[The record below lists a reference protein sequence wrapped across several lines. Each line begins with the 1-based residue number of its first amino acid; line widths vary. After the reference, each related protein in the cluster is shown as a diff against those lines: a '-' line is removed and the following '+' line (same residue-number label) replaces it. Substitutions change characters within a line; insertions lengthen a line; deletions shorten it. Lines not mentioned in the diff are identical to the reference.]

1 MIPQVVKK
9 IDISKLRIKKYGD
22 WDYSEVPTKVLKEL
36 NITEDEP
43 FQIIDKEKGEWD
55 GKWGIVQE
63 FWVRDW
69 QTFYIIHESQS
80 DYYFTN
86 LFKSEKKK
94 KEYAKLDTDSYFKEL
109 KLSLTEQQL
118 FYIKH
123 ALELGFKQ
131 MPQDDRETYD
141 GILKMFQGKI
151 IMEKK
156 YEFTPQLAF
165 ANIETHMKT
174 WAELT
179 NAKNFVVGISGGKDS
194 TVVAMLLCAI
204 FGKERVYGVMMPQGV
219 QSDIQDSMDVCSILG
234 IRHTTVNIG
243 GSVSAIT
250 DEIYNNRS
258 KSGIYPTKDMDI
270 NLPARIRM
278 ATLHAIGQCVNGRVI
293 NTSNLSED
301 MVGYATQ
308 FGDNAG
314 AYAPLQGLTVTEVM
328 ALGDY
333 VADMMFGK
341 VEYVKSK
348 DGKGIL
354 VTGDG
359 EPIVVGG
366 NTKIGG
372 LYTVKEVRGRLHTLI
387 HKTPV
392 DGLQA
397 QTDEERLGFTYAD
410 LDKFIRLDEGSYEFK
425 EMIRKKYKQNKFK
438 LEIVQMPQPDFSYLP
453 NFVKD

>member
-9 IDISKLRIKKYGD
+9 IDISKVRIKKYVD
-22 WDYSEVPTKVLKEL
+22 WDYPEVSTKALAEL

-43 FQIIDKEKGEWD
+43 FQIIDEGGSWN
-55 GKWGIVQE
+55 GKFAIVRE
-63 FWVRDW
+63 FRIRDW
-69 QTFYIIHESQS
+69 QTFCIISEKQAEF
-80 DYYFTN
+80 YFTH
-86 LFKSEKKK
+86 LFEASQKK
-94 KEYAKLDTDSYFKEL
+94 KEY
-109 KLSLTEQQL
+109 
-118 FYIKH
+118 
-123 ALELGFKQ
+123 
-131 MPQDDRETYD
+131 M
-141 GILKMFQGKI
+141 

-165 ANIETHMKT
+165 SNIETHMKM

-204 FGKERVYGVMMPQGV
+204 FGKERVYGVMMPQGK
-219 QSDIQDSMDVCSILG
+219 QSDIQDSIDVCDILG
-234 IRHTTVNIG
+234 IHPITIDVG
-243 GSVSAIT
+243 ESVASIT
-250 DEIYNNRS
+250 SQIWYHRS
-258 KSGIYPTKDMDI
+258 ESGIYPTKDMEI

-278 ATLHAIGQCVNGRVI
+278 STLHAIGQCVNGRVI

-314 AYAPLQGLTVTEVM
+314 AYAPLQGLTVTEVKE
-328 ALGDY
+328 LGKYLIDVLGLNKTY
-333 VADMMFGK
+333 NPFAA
-341 VEYVKSK
+341 
-348 DGKGIL
+348 IL
-354 VTGDG
+354 T
-359 EPIVVGG
+359 E
-366 NTKIGG
+366 TQC
-372 LYTVKEVRGRLHTLI
+372 KEMSYKKRLIELI
-387 HKTPV
+387 DKTPV

-425 EMIRKKYKQNKFK
+425 TLIRKKYKQNKFK

>member
-1 MIPQVVKK
+1 MIPQTVKK
-9 IDISKLRIKKYGD
+9 IDISKLRIKKYVD
-22 WDYSEVPTKVLKEL
+22 WDCTEVPTKLLKEL

-43 FQIIDKEKGEWD
+43 FQIIDEGDNWN
-55 GKWGIVQE
+55 GKFAIVRE

-69 QTFYIIHESQS
+69 QTFCIITEKQAEI
-80 DYYFTN
+80 YFTN
-86 LFKSEKKK
+86 LFKASEKKK
-94 KEYAKLDTDSYFKEL
+94 EY
-109 KLSLTEQQL
+109 
-118 FYIKH
+118 
-123 ALELGFKQ
+123 
-131 MPQDDRETYD
+131 M
-141 GILKMFQGKI
+141 

-204 FGKERVYGVMMPQGV
+204 FGKEHVWGV
-219 QSDIQDSMDVCSILG
+219 QLPQDLQIDYDDAKDVINILDINQYEINVGYAVSDIERQI
-234 IRHTTVNIG
+234 VNQ
-243 GSVSAIT
+243 
-250 DEIYNNRS
+250 R
-258 KSGIYPTKDMDI
+258 KSSGAYPTKDMEI

-278 ATLHAIGQCVNGRVI
+278 AALHAVGQCVDGRVV

-314 AYAPLQGLTVTEVM
+314 AYAPLQGLTVTEVKE
-328 ALGDY
+328 LGKY
-333 VADMMFGK
+333 LIEVLFGK
-341 VEYVKSK
+341 FDYELADEGVACKNYKERSYSERL
-348 DGKGIL
+348 IEL
-354 VTGDG
+354 VD
-359 EPIVVGG
+359 
-366 NTKIGG
+366 
-372 LYTVKEVRGRLHTLI
+372 
-387 HKTPV
+387 KTPV

-410 LDKFIRLDEGSYEFK
+410 LDKFIRLNEGSDEFK

>member
-9 IDISKLRIKKYGD
+9 INISNMRWKKYRD
-22 WDYSEVPTKVLKEL
+22 CPDEVSTKALAEL
-36 NITEDEP
+36 NITENEP
-43 FQIIDKEKGEWD
+43 FQIINKGGNWD
-55 GKWGIVQE
+55 GKFAIVQE

-69 QTFYIIHESQS
+69 QTISIISEKQAEF
-80 DYYFTN
+80 YFTH
-86 LFKSEKKK
+86 LFKASQKK
-94 KEYAKLDTDSYFKEL
+94 KEY
-109 KLSLTEQQL
+109 
-118 FYIKH
+118 
-123 ALELGFKQ
+123 
-131 MPQDDRETYD
+131 M
-141 GILKMFQGKI
+141 

-165 ANIETHMKT
+165 ANIETHMKM
-174 WAELT
+174 WASQT

-194 TVVAMLLCAI
+194 TIVAMLLCAI
-204 FGKERVYGVMMPQGV
+204 FGKERVYGVMMPQDY
-219 QSDIQDSMDVCSILG
+219 QNDIMDSIDVCDILG

-243 GSVSAIT
+243 DSVSAIT
-250 DEIYNNRS
+250 AQIWEKRNDEN
-258 KSGIYPTKDMDI
+258 GIYPTKDMEI

-278 ATLHAIGQCVNGRVI
+278 ATLHAIGQCIDGRVI

-314 AYAPLQGLTVTEVM
+314 AYAPLQGLTVTEVKE
-328 ALGDY
+328 LGKYLID
-333 VADMMFGK
+333 VL
-341 VEYVKSK
+341 
-348 DGKGIL
+348 GI
-354 VTGDG
+354 VDT
-359 EPIVVGG
+359 ECRESERSMYIPIT
-366 NTKIGG
+366 NKT
-372 LYTVKEVRGRLHTLI
+372 RLIELI
-387 HKTPV
+387 DKTPV

-397 QTDEERLGFTYAD
+397 QSDEERLGFTYTE

>member
-1 MIPQVVKK
+1 MIPQTVKK
-9 IDISKLRIKKYGD
+9 IDSSEFRFLGGVFKVSTKKLA
-22 WDYSEVPTKVLKEL
+22 EL
-36 NITEDEP
+36 NITENEP
-43 FQIIDKEKGEWD
+43 FQIIDEGGNWD
-55 GKWGIVQE
+55 GEFAIVQE
-63 FWVRDW
+63 FWLNDW
-69 QTFYIIHESQS
+69 QTIVIITEKQAEF
-80 DYYFTN
+80 YFTH
-86 LFKSEKKK
+86 LFKASQKK
-94 KEYAKLDTDSYFKEL
+94 KEY
-109 KLSLTEQQL
+109 
-118 FYIKH
+118 
-123 ALELGFKQ
+123 
-131 MPQDDRETYD
+131 M
-141 GILKMFQGKI
+141 
-151 IMEKK
+151 IMEMK
-156 YEFTPQLAF
+156 YDFTPQLAF

-204 FGKERVYGVMMPQGV
+204 FGKERVYGVMMPQGE
-219 QSDIQDSMDVCSILG
+219 QSDIQDSIDVCNILG

-250 DEIYNNRS
+250 DEIYKNRS

-278 ATLHAIGQCVNGRVI
+278 STLHAIGQCVDGRVI

-314 AYAPLQGLTVTEVM
+314 SYAPLQGLTVTEVKELGKYLIDVLGIDDKEYSAP
-328 ALGDY
+328 ALNRY
-333 VADMMFGK
+333 VSIPYK
-341 VEYVKSK
+341 KRLIE
-348 DGKGIL
+348 L
-354 VTGDG
+354 VD
-359 EPIVVGG
+359 
-366 NTKIGG
+366 
-372 LYTVKEVRGRLHTLI
+372 
-387 HKTPV
+387 KTPV

-397 QTDEERLGFTYAD
+397 QTDEQRLGFTYAD